1 MRIIGNRGNTDRKV
15 QAVASGALA
24 SGDTVIV
31 NSDGTVSVVSGSSQT
46 EAVGTPTVFETSSQ
60 SEIENQASAYD
71 SANGR
76 VIIAYKGSSAY
87 GTAIVGTVSGTS
99 ISFGTAVVFNSNTT
113 NYISID
119 YDSNTG
125 KVLIAYLNNSN
136 NDGEAI
142 VGTVSNTAISFGSA
156 SAFYTGGGQAQRIGC
171 IYSSQDQKF
180 GIFYGDS
187 AGGSYPPSGQ
197 RVVATISGTSVSF
210 GSASTWY
217 STREVNLQKT
227 CYDSTNNRFVTVFKA
242 GTGISYTIAH
252 SMSGTSFSTALGPT
266 IIYDSSDTTE
276 YSDIQQFAIAH
287 DSDTGANLWIFRGA
301 LDSGAND
308 YQAKVIKISGGSFSI
323 GSKTQIQTQ
332 VTTYNGITYDST
344 AQKFVLAYIS
354 PDQGAGVYY
363 RTATVS
369 GTTPTFSDAVEFETG
384 EGRSGTSVTSLGNG
398 TVVMSYVD
406 DDNSDRGT
414 SAVLQIGYLNTNLTS
429 ENFIGIA
436 SNGYA
441 SGQAATINA
450 KGFVDDNQ
458 SSLTAGQSY
467 FVQTNGDLGTTA
479 ADPSVF
485 AGTAVS
491 ATKLIVKG

>member
-414 SAVLQIGYLNTNLTS
+414 SAVLQIGYLNTKLTS

-479 ADPSVF
+479 DDPSVF